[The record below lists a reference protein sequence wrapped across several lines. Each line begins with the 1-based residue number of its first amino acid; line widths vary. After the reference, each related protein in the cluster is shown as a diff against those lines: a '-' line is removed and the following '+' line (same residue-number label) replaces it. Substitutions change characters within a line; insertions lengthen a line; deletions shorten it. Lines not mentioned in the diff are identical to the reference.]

1 MSIDVFEQ
9 FFFLVVLSRKL
20 MGYTCFARP
29 SRTALASSTLA
40 VITMVCDKC
49 PFPLTVFLHIPPCA
63 SPSLSPLL
71 PTAPLRSFPC
81 SACLGRPRSSSLLPG
96 FWVGADS
103 RPVVSDLRLL
113 WSPPLCPLRASVG
126 LPLRRL
132 VQFWVL
138 LSSLCLL
145 RVASIASVL
154 SPCPLLCVL
163 GGWVFMC
170 CLLIEPK

>member
-132 VQFWVL
+132 GP
-138 LSSLCLL
+138 SSLPPPRGLDRLRAFSLPCLWAAPGRGRERL
-145 RVASIASVL
+145 VPVINLNR
-154 SPCPLLCVL
+154 
-163 GGWVFMC
+163 
-170 CLLIEPK
+170 